1 MGASVSGYRGGY
13 VGAVLDVDLG
23 RRRVSVEP
31 LDPGL
36 ARRSLGGSGT
46 GAEILWERVGPA
58 VDPLSADA
66 VFILATGPLTGTA
79 WPCSGRVEAVA
90 RSPLTGI
97 YGDSNAGG
105 TFGPGLKFAGFD
117 AVVVRGASDV
127 PVVLRICDGTAS
139 LDDAGDVWGLDAR
152 QTEAAMRNRYGDP
165 TLHVAAIGP
174 AGERRVRFASIQVT
188 PNRSFGRG
196 GLGAVLGAKRL
207 KAVAVSGSQRVPLPD
222 RAAFARLAKTMHERI
237 RSNAMFPACSRYGTP
252 GLVRVVNE
260 IGRFPTRN
268 FQGGDFVGADRICGE
283 VLRDRY
289 FVRDTGCF
297 ACPVRC
303 DKVYR
308 VATGRFAG
316 LETSSVE
323 YETLNA
329 FGAGLGNAD
338 LELILYAGD
347 RCDRLGLDT
356 ISAGRAIGFA
366 MELVERGVLSSRDLD
381 GLDGAWGSEETILGL
396 LERIG
401 ARQGFGDVLA
411 EGVRRAARAIGPAA
425 APYAMEVKGMEI
437 PAQDGRAQQSMGLA
451 HITSNRGADHLKAF
465 PTLDE
470 TGNPDEVKRRYGAK
484 YLPEMAD
491 PHATKHKAFLVKD
504 GEDFGAVVD
513 SVGVCKSGGTFVMA
527 ELYWEDLASGVAAA
541 TGWPIGEADL
551 RFAGERTVNRTRAY
565 NARLGITRADDRLPA
580 RFTAEGSPAR
590 GARGEVAH
598 AEELLDEYYALRGW
612 DPVSGWP
619 TAATLDRLDL
629 SDAARALWGGK
640 A

>member
-1 MGASVSGYRGGY
+1 MTAPRGGY
-13 VGAVLDVDLG
+13 VGAVLAVDLT
-23 RRRVSVEP
+23 RRRTETIPFDS
-31 LDPGL
+31 GL
-36 ARRSLGGSGT
+36 ARRTLGGSGF
-46 GAEILWERVGPA
+46 GAEILWREVGPA
-58 VDPLSADA
+58 VDPLAAEA
-66 VFILATGPLTGTA
+66 VFVMATGPLTGTA

-117 AVVVRGASDV
+117 ALIVRGASED
-127 PVVLRICDGTAS
+127 PVVLRIHDGRAS
-139 LDDAGDVWGLDAR
+139 LDDAGGIWGLDTIE
-152 QTEAAMRNRYGDP
+152 TEAALRTRYASSA
-165 TLHVAAIGP
+165 LRVASIGP
-174 AGERRVRFASIQVT
+174 AGERGVRFASIQST
-188 PNRSFGRG
+188 PNRSFGRC

-207 KAVAVSGSQRVPLPD
+207 KAIAVSGSQRVPVAD
-222 RAAFARLAKTMHERI
+222 SERFGRLAKSMHERI
-237 RSNAMFPACSRYGTP
+237 RANPMFDSCSRYGTP

-268 FQGGDFVGADRICGE
+268 FQDGEFASADLISGE
-283 VLRDRY
+283 VLREKY
-289 FVRDTGCF
+289 FVEDAGCF

-308 VATGRFAG
+308 VRDGRFAG
-316 LETSSVE
+316 LRTSSVE

-329 FGAGLGNAD
+329 FGAGIGNSD

-366 MELVERGVLSSRDLD
+366 MELVQCGILTPRDLG

-396 LERIG
+396 LEQIG
-401 ARQGFGDVLA
+401 SRQGFGDILA
-411 EGVRRAARAIGPAA
+411 GGVRRAAEAIGPAA
-425 APYAMEVKGMEI
+425 AAYAMEVKGMEI

-451 HITSNRGADHLKAF
+451 HITSSRGADHLKAF
-465 PTLDE
+465 PTVDE
-470 TGNPDEVKRRYGAK
+470 TGSADEARRRYGAEF
-484 YLPEMAD
+484 LPEMAD
-491 PHATKHKAFLVKD
+491 PHATRHKAHLVKD

-527 ELYWEDLASGVAAA
+527 EIYWAEIAAGVAAA
-541 TGWPIGEADL
+541 TGWALDEAELREIGE
-551 RFAGERTVNRTRAY
+551 RIVNQARAY

-580 RFTAEGSPAR
+580 RFGTEPSPAR

-598 AEELLDEYYALRGW
+598 AAELLDEYYALRGW
-612 DPVSGWP
+612 EAEAGWP
-619 TAATLDRLDL
+619 TPQTLDRLGL
-629 SDAARALWGGK
+629 AEAKAALWGGEG
-640 A
+640 